1 MLDPERQNR
10 FGSKFNVTMPDF
22 PSMIVQPKYIR
33 LYQSMGS
40 HDIVE
45 LYYQRFSPFLTQAL
59 KTGVPVQIDWQNDK
73 VKSTFIGYTSD
84 AVHFSEQTIK
94 RGVKVTCIAA
104 SYVMKEKSSKIWINK
119 TASEIVTDIAKMSK
133 LKPVVTPS
141 PVRFSQQSL
150 AGITRW
156 EKVKE
161 LADRIGY
168 GFHVTNSEL
177 HFHPVDTMID
187 KFMTVT
193 PIMSFIDP
201 FQNVVSEYTAQ
212 TLDSFAPKTGDFV
225 QSKGHDRTDK
235 TVSGVDPVTA
245 KLLTATSSPSKT
257 GKQVRTTT
265 KEPLFSSQETTV
277 VVGSQAMAEAMSMAK
292 AQLSR
297 LSIPAEGIGQG
308 DPRIAPWRTI
318 EVRGIDDVSD
328 GYWVVESANHFLHI
342 DGRYQVEFTCLTDG
356 TGANKPSATR
366 PSNAGNSPTRNVT
379 QELSGQAVSAPTIT
393 KLSAPATMISQ
404 NKNGFKVTPR
414 RWVGV

>member
-10 FGSKFNVTMPDF
+10 FGSKFTVTMPDF
-22 PSMIVQPKYIR
+22 PSMTVQPKYVKM
-33 LYQSMGS
+33 YQSMGN
-40 HDIVE
+40 HDVVE
-45 LYYQRFSPFLTQAL
+45 LYYERFSPFLTQSL
-59 KTGVPVQIDWQNDK
+59 KTGVPVQLDWKNDK
-73 VKSTFIGYTSD
+73 VSGKFIGYTTE
-84 AVHFSEQTIK
+84 ALHFSEQTIK
-94 RGVKVTCIAA
+94 RGVKITCVAA
-104 SYVMKEKSSKIWINK
+104 SYVMKEKTSKIWVNK
-119 TASEIVTDIAKMSK
+119 TASEIVTDIAKLSK

-193 PIMSFIDP
+193 PVMAFIDP
-201 FQNVVSEYTAQ
+201 FQNMVSEYNAQ
-212 TLDSFAPKTGDFV
+212 TLDSFAPRTGDFI
-225 QSKGHDRTDK
+225 QGEGHYRTEK
-235 TVSGVDPVTA
+235 IVSGVDPVTA
-245 KLLTATSSPSKT
+245 KLLTHTSTPSKV
-257 GKQVRTTT
+257 GKQVRKST
-265 KEPLFSSQETTV
+265 KEALFSSPETTV
-277 VVGSQAMAEAMSMAK
+277 VVGSQAMAQAMSTAK

-297 LSIPAEGIGQG
+297 LSIPADGVGQG

-328 GYWVVESANHFLHI
+328 GYWIVKSAIHFIHI

-366 PSNAGNSPTRNVT
+366 PSSAGSSPARNIT
-379 QELSGQAVSAPTIT
+379 QELSGAAISTPTIT

-404 NKNGFKVTPR
+404 KANGFKTTPR
-414 RWVGV
+414 RWVGI

>member
-1 MLDPERQNR
+1 MRDPQRQNR
-10 FGSKFNVTMPDF
+10 FSSKFKVTMPDF
-22 PSMIVQPKYIR
+22 PSMTVQPKYIKI
-33 LYQSMGS
+33 YQAMGN
-40 HDIVE
+40 HDVVE
-45 LYYQRFSPFLTQAL
+45 LYYQRFSPFLTQSL

-73 VKSTFIGYTSD
+73 VNGKFIGYTSD

-94 RGVKVTCIAA
+94 RGVKITCIAA
-104 SYVMKEKSSKIWINK
+104 SYVAKEKESKIWINK
-119 TASEIVTDIAKMSK
+119 TASDIVTDIAKMSK

-141 PVRFSQQSL
+141 SIIFSQQSL

-168 GFHVTNSEL
+168 GFHVNGAEL
-177 HFHPVDTMID
+177 HFHPVDVMID

-193 PIMSFIDP
+193 PVMSFIDP
-201 FQNVVSEYTAQ
+201 FQNVVSEYNAQ

-225 QSKGHDRTDK
+225 QGEGYYRTDK

-245 KLLTATSSPSKT
+245 QLLTYTSSPNKV
-257 GKQVRTTT
+257 GKKVRATT
-265 KEPLFSSQETTV
+265 KEALFSSPETTIV
-277 VVGSQAMAEAMSMAK
+277 IGSQPMAKAMADAK

-297 LSIPAEGIGQG
+297 LSIPAEGVGQG

-318 EVRGIDDVSD
+318 EVRGIDEVSD
-328 GYWVVESANHFLHI
+328 GYWVVNSATHFIHV
-342 DGRYQVEFTCLTDG
+342 DGRYQVEFTCSTDG

-366 PSNAGNSPTRNVT
+366 PSNAGNSPSRDIT
-379 QELSGQAVSAPTIT
+379 QELAGAAISAPTIT

-404 NKNGFKVTPR
+404 KNNGFKVTPR
-414 RWVGV
+414 RWVGI

>member
-257 GKQVRTTT
+257 GKQVRITT

-297 LSIPAEGIGQG
+297 LSIPAEGVGQG

-328 GYWVVESANHFLHI
+328 GYWVVESANHFIHI

-404 NKNGFKVTPR
+404 SKNGFKVTPR